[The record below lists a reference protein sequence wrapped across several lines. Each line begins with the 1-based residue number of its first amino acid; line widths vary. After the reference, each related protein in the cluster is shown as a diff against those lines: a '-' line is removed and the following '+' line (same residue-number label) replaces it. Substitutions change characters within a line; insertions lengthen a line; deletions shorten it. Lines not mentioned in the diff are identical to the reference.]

1 MAIERKTNIKKLA
14 VFDVDG
20 TLIDS
25 RSSIFRAAV
34 EAANEIGV
42 TPPTY
47 DDVRAIVG
55 VSLFEALAMMRPDLD
70 HAKIGAYTEAYKNA
84 FIRFHA
90 DPTFHDALYT
100 GAAELLIELK
110 ADGWTLGMA
119 TGQSRRGVNRNLDVH
134 AWHDVFDCTFCADD
148 GPSKPHPHMLNRNME
163 ATGFTAEHTVMIG
176 DTAHDITMARQ
187 AGVYAIGVT
196 WGFHTPDELFEAG
209 ADEIVSDFNAL
220 KEVLHNVKLTQA
232 ADFDDITSVK

>member
-1 MAIERKTNIKKLA
+1 MSIKKLA

-34 EAANEIGV
+34 EAATEIGV
-42 TPPTY
+42 SAPTY

-70 HAKIGAYTEAYKNA
+70 HATIGAYTEAYKNA
-84 FIRFHA
+84 FVRFHA
-90 DPTFHDALYT
+90 DPDFHDALYP
-100 GAAELLIELK
+100 GAAELLADLK

-119 TGQSRRGVNRNLDVH
+119 TGQSRRGVERNLDVH
-134 AWHDVFDCTFCADD
+134 TWRDLFDCTFCADD

-163 ATGFTAEHTVMIG
+163 VTGFTPEHTVMIG
-176 DTAHDITMARQ
+176 DTAHDIAMARQ

-196 WGFHTPDELFEAG
+196 WGFHTPEELFAAG
-209 ADEIVSDFNAL
+209 ADEIVLTFNEL
-220 KEVLHNVKLTQA
+220 REVLHNVELAQVG
-232 ADFDDITSVK
+232 DFSDITSVK

>member
-1 MAIERKTNIKKLA
+1 MTVKKLV

-42 TPPTY
+42 SPPTY

-70 HAKIGAYTEAYKNA
+70 DATIGAYTEAYKNA
-84 FIRFHA
+84 FVRFHA
-90 DPTFHDALYT
+90 DPDFHDALYP
-100 GAAELLIELK
+100 GVADLLADLK
-110 ADGWTLGMA
+110 TEGWTIGMA
-119 TGQSRRGVNRNLDVH
+119 TGQSRRGVERNLDVH
-134 AWHDVFDCTFCADD
+134 AWRGTFDCTFCADD

-163 ATGFTAEHTVMIG
+163 ATGFTSEHTVMIG
-176 DTAHDITMARQ
+176 DTAHDIAMARQ
-187 AGVYAIGVT
+187 AGVLAIGVT
-196 WGFHTPDELFEAG
+196 WGFHTPEELFEAG
-209 ADEIVSDFNAL
+209 ADEIVSDFNEL
-220 KEVLHNVKLTQA
+220 REVLHNVKLTQA
-232 ADFDDITSVK
+232 ADFEDITSVK

>member
-1 MAIERKTNIKKLA
+1 MSVKKLV

-42 TPPTY
+42 SAPTY
-47 DDVRAIVG
+47 EDVRAIVG
-55 VSLFEALAMMRPDLD
+55 LSLFEALAMMRPDLD
-70 HAKIGAYTEAYKNA
+70 HATIGAYTEAYKNA

-90 DPTFHDALYT
+90 DPTFHNGLYP
-100 GAAELLIELK
+100 GAADLLAHLK
-110 ADGWTLGMA
+110 AEGWTLGMA

-134 AWHDVFDCTFCADD
+134 AWHEIFDCTFCADD

-163 ATGFTAEHTVMIG
+163 TTCFPPEHTVMVG
-176 DTAHDITMARQ
+176 DTAHDITMAGQ

-196 WGFHTPDELFEAG
+196 WGFHTADELFKAG
-209 ADEIVSDFNAL
+209 ADEIVSNFNEL
-220 KEVLHNVKLTQA
+220 HEVLHNVKLTQA
-232 ADFDDITSVK
+232 AYFDDVTSVK

>member
-1 MAIERKTNIKKLA
+1 MSIGKLV

-20 TLIDS
+20 TLVDS

-42 TPPTY
+42 SPPVY

-55 VSLFEALAMMRPDLD
+55 LSLFEALAKMRPDLD
-70 HAKIGAYTEAYKNA
+70 HPTIAAYTEAYKNA
-84 FIRFHA
+84 FVRFHA
-90 DPTFHDALYT
+90 DPDFHDALYP
-100 GAAELLIELK
+100 GASNLLDELK
-110 ADGWTLGMA
+110 AEGWTLGMA

-134 AWHDVFDCTFCADD
+134 NWHGLFDCTFCADD

-163 ATGFTAEHTVMIG
+163 TTGFTPEHTVMIG
-176 DTAHDITMARQ
+176 DSAHDIAMARQ

-196 WGFHTPDELFEAG
+196 WGFHTPEELFTAG
-209 ADEIVSDFNAL
+209 ADEIVVDFNEL
-220 KEVLHNVKLTQA
+220 REVLRNVKHTQA
-232 ADFDDITSVK
+232 AGFDDITSVK

>member
-1 MAIERKTNIKKLA
+1 MTVKKLA

-42 TPPTY
+42 SAPTY

-55 VSLFEALAMMRPDLD
+55 LSLFEALAKMRPDLD
-70 HAKIGAYTEAYKNA
+70 TATIGAYTDAYKNA

-90 DPTFHDALYT
+90 EPDFFDALYP
-100 GAAELLIELK
+100 GAAVLLAALK
-110 ADGWTLGMA
+110 AEGWTLGMA

-163 ATGFTAEHTVMIG
+163 ATGFTTEHTVMIG

-196 WGFHTPDELFEAG
+196 WGFHTVDELFAAG
-209 ADEIVSDFNAL
+209 ADEIVSDFNEL
-220 KEVLHNVKLTQA
+220 HEVLHNVKFTQVA
-232 ADFDDITSVK
+232 EFEGITSVK

>member
-1 MAIERKTNIKKLA
+1 MTTKKLA

-42 TPPTY
+42 SAPTY
-47 DDVRAIVG
+47 DDVRQIVG
-55 VSLFEALAMMRPDLD
+55 ISLFEALATMRPDLD
-70 HAKIGAYTEAYKNA
+70 HATIGAYTEAYKNA

-90 DPTFHDALYT
+90 DPNFHDALYP
-100 GAAELLIELK
+100 GAAELLADLK
-110 ADGWTLGMA
+110 ADGWALGMA

-134 AWHDVFDCTFCADD
+134 NWREVFDCTFCADD
-148 GPSKPHPHMLNRNME
+148 GPSKPHPHMLNRNIE
-163 ATGFTAEHTVMIG
+163 TTGFTAEHTVMIG

-196 WGFHTPDELFEAG
+196 WGFHTSEELFAAG
-209 ADEIVSDFNAL
+209 ADEIVSDFKEL
-220 KEVLHNVKLTQA
+220 QEVLHNVKRIQD
-232 ADFDDITSVK
+232 ADLADITGVK